1 MAIRKK
7 RVIATQAKQ
16 RGRDAMGRV
25 DDQAQVI
32 KAAVWGQ
39 LKPLDEKAREKQS
52 KWGDRLPSLVAPDLA
67 GRFEAAYEALG
78 EAVDANDVKR
88 THDIATQLLRAW
100 DVLEKAALDAGHHPL
115 HEDAYCM
122 EMDDGRIV
130 CIALDG
136 WASLRQKYP
145 EWIVYSFSDAAR
157 VLCAD
162 FSARFLDEAF
172 SAFPKAHVKSIIRN
186 GEEHSRDIND
196 EIPW

>member
-1 MAIRKK
+1 
-7 RVIATQAKQ
+7 
-16 RGRDAMGRV
+16 
-25 DDQAQVI
+25 
-32 KAAVWGQ
+32 
-39 LKPLDEKAREKQS
+39 
-52 KWGDRLPSLVAPDLA
+52 
-67 GRFEAAYEALG
+67 
-78 EAVDANDVKR
+78 VKR